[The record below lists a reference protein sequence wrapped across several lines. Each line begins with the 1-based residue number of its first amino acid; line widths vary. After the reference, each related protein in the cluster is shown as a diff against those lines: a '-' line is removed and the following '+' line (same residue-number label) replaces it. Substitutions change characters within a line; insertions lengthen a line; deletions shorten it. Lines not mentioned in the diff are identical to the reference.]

1 MESTYKVIPVGP
13 CTCVFYNFFDHSVWF

>member
-13 CTCVFYNFFDHSVWF
+13 CTCFL